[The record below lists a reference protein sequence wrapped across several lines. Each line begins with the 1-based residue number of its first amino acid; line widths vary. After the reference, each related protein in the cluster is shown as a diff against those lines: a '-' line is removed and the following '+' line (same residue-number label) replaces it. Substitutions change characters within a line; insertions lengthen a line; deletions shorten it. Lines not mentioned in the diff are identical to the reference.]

1 MIQLKTIGSFTPSA
15 TGCFPVRLLPGSEF
29 SPMSWAITKL
39 RLRECGD
46 HLVTV
51 KKPAGFECGR
61 NSRPML
67 KTGLP
72 SSGRAGSFRSSQ
84 VAIGN
89 SVSVLLRRDSS
100 PSRIV
105 FAAKSLALA
114 LGFTASLGYAAS
126 YKTSLPVEF
135 STANDAVE
143 HCTILAVR
151 PSTNAAVFALP
162 HVASIEKPGEFGGT
176 LNVINDTLSQT
187 LSQYRAKPLAKAA
200 EGVTTNAWS
209 LTRESGMAV
218 KRHEPPARKGRYSLD
233 YGVTHRSAD
242 KEPHDNIFDSD
253 WDLLNIQQSDVIS
266 AAEYQWRQIAVNVVA
281 SGREQRI
288 NSGESRIFSLAK
300 AKMKNAIRTFN
311 NSFSSDLYSDGTATN
326 QINGLQAL
334 VADAG
339 TGTVG
344 GINSTNFSF
353 WRNTIFDCSANS
365 VTSSATTIENS
376 MMLPLWLNL
385 DRGPDDQPDLIVMD
399 NTYYKYFEA
408 SQTSI
413 KRYMDASNANGGLV
427 SLKYKNADVYFDGNS
442 GIPSSHAYFLNT
454 NYIELVVHRDADME
468 VLEDQRPINQDGSVI
483 PILWMG
489 NLTLSN
495 RKMQGVIVE

>member
-1 MIQLKTIGSFTPSA
+1 MASPNSTFT
-15 TGCFPVRLLPGSEF
+15 E
-29 SPMSWAITKL
+29 
-39 RLRECGD
+39 
-46 HLVTV
+46 LVTSTFRKVRKDV
-51 KKPAGFECGR
+51 KDNFSNR
-61 NSRPML
+61 NALVKHIYKRGNYR
-67 KTGLP
+67 TEDGGLT
-72 SSGRAGSFRSSQ
+72 
-84 VAIGN
+84 
-89 SVSVLLRRDSS
+89 
-100 PSRIV
+100 IV
-105 FAAKSLALA
+105 CPLD
-114 LGFTASLGYAAS
+114 YAAN
-126 YKTSLPVEF
+126 
-135 STANDAVE
+135 STY
-143 HCTILAVR
+143 
-151 PSTNAAVFALP
+151 
-162 HVASIEKPGEFGGT
+162 
-176 LNVINDTLSQT
+176 Q
-187 LSQYRAKPLAKAA
+187 
-200 EGVTTNAWS
+200 
-209 LTRESGMAV
+209 
-218 KRHEPPARKGRYSLD
+218 RY
-233 YGVTHRSAD
+233 
-242 KEPHDNIFDSD
+242 SD
-253 WDLLNIQQSDVIS
+253 WDLLQIQQSDVIS

-344 GINSTNFSF
+344 GINSSSFSF
-353 WRNTIFDCSANS
+353 WQNTIFDCSANS

-399 NTYYKYFEA
+399 NTYYRYFEA